1 VRIGITY
8 TPGLRPGMLVLGST
22 YGDRL
27 DSMRAVIG
35 RDLEFTDRFEMISLP
50 GGDSLLL
57 GLTLLSG
64 AGEDTSSTA
73 IPFVNYSLYAALGA
87 DWAVS
92 VTPEADST
100 RLRVTLY
107 DVRGE
112 TPRQAVRGDL
122 RGLDDPDF
130 RMSAHRIADELVRA
144 ATGEPGFAATRL
156 LFIQHGRLY
165 RVDADGAELEVVS
178 SLGITA
184 FSPDWL
190 PDARR
195 VAYSELSEGWGR
207 IVIHDLETGDRRPVG
222 PTGELLNY
230 AAAVSP
236 DGGLLAFARSS
247 CLERLTVGRFS
258 DNLSPTFSPDG
269 RQIAYVSTRP
279 GLPQIYVMAADGTG
293 QELFAPFD
301 YGVTGSSNAPE
312 WSPDGTRLAFH
323 RDDVGAR
330 WTSPRVHLEP
340 DGAASGVGDRH
351 RNRQSAAVDDRR
363 GCAIAGLVASDTR
376 DYDTIRNGVTMRL
389 SLPIALTFG
398 AAVMVAAACGGGQ
411 PEPVVPAVDSA
422 ALRDSIRRA
431 DSLAAVEAAR
441 RDSLERARMEEQ
453 RIRREREEMARRER
467 AITAEVRAM
476 LQNVINF
483 DFDKS
488 NIRAGTDTEMLEQ
501 KLAVLQANPNVMVEI
516 TGHCDER
523 GSDEYNMALGMRRA
537 LSAKKWLTDRGIA
550 DSRVTVRSMG
560 EEMPVDPGHNE
571 NAWAQNRRDAFGITA
586 GGEMLVKPAGM

>member
-1 VRIGITY
+1 MGSREGEGLGQRAAIAGRGGSLSGARRAATILPALLALTLVAGQVLAQDPPVEQGVRIGITY
-8 TPGLRPGMLVLGST
+8 TPGLRPGMLVLGGT
-22 YGDRL
+22 YGERL
-27 DSMRAVIG
+27 DSIRAIVA

-57 GLTLLSG
+57 GLTQVSG
-64 AGEDTSSTA
+64 AGEDTSRTA
-73 IPFVNYSLYAALGA
+73 FPFVNYSLYAALGA
-87 DWAVS
+87 DWAVA

-122 RGLDDPDF
+122 WAIDDADF

-165 RVDADGAELEVVS
+165 RVDADAAELEVVS
-178 SLGITA
+178 PHGITA
-184 FSPDWL
+184 FSPEWL

-195 VAYSELSEGWGR
+195 VVYSELSEGWGR
-207 IVIHDLETGDRRPVG
+207 IVIHDLETGERQPVG
-222 PTGELLNY
+222 PTAELLNY

-236 DGGLLAFARSS
+236 DGALLAFTRSGDEGTEIYRYNLAQDC

-323 RDDVGAR
+323 RDVQGSPQVFIMDARSRVVRQLTSAGRNSDPTWAPDERHLAFISNRTGRRQVWMIDIETGRVRQLTTVGDAR
-330 WTSPRVHLEP
+330 LPAWSPR
-340 DGAASGVGDRH
+340 
-351 RNRQSAAVDDRR
+351 
-363 GCAIAGLVASDTR
+363 I
-376 DYDTIRNGVTMRL
+376 
-389 SLPIALTFG
+389 
-398 AAVMVAAACGGGQ
+398 
-411 PEPVVPAVDSA
+411 PETTTP
-422 ALRDSIRRA
+422 
-431 DSLAAVEAAR
+431 
-441 RDSLERARMEEQ
+441 
-453 RIRREREEMARRER
+453 
-467 AITAEVRAM
+467 
-476 LQNVINF
+476 
-483 DFDKS
+483 
-488 NIRAGTDTEMLEQ
+488 
-501 KLAVLQANPNVMVEI
+501 
-516 TGHCDER
+516 
-523 GSDEYNMALGMRRA
+523 
-537 LSAKKWLTDRGIA
+537 
-550 DSRVTVRSMG
+550 
-560 EEMPVDPGHNE
+560 
-571 NAWAQNRRDAFGITA
+571 
-586 GGEMLVKPAGM
+586 

>member
-1 VRIGITY
+1 MTAAGWQRATAAGRGGSLSLRASDAPAHHPAHPVPPTTTTPESPRCEAPPRPVADCARRAARILPALLTLVVAVPLRAQEPPVEQGVRIGITY
-8 TPGLRPGMLVLGST
+8 TPGLRPGMLVLGGT
-22 YGDRL
+22 YGARL
-27 DSMRAVIG
+27 DSLRAIIG

-247 CLERLTVGRFS
+247 DDGTEVYRYNLAQDCCLERLTVGRFS

-323 RDDVGAR
+323 RDVQGSPQVFIMDARSRAVRQLTSAGRNSDPTWAPDGRHLAFISNRTGRRQVWVIDIETGRVRQLTTVGDAR
-330 WTSPRVHLEP
+330 LPAWSPR
-340 DGAASGVGDRH
+340 
-351 RNRQSAAVDDRR
+351 
-363 GCAIAGLVASDTR
+363 I
-376 DYDTIRNGVTMRL
+376 
-389 SLPIALTFG
+389 
-398 AAVMVAAACGGGQ
+398 
-411 PEPVVPAVDSA
+411 PETTTP
-422 ALRDSIRRA
+422 
-431 DSLAAVEAAR
+431 
-441 RDSLERARMEEQ
+441 
-453 RIRREREEMARRER
+453 
-467 AITAEVRAM
+467 
-476 LQNVINF
+476 
-483 DFDKS
+483 
-488 NIRAGTDTEMLEQ
+488 
-501 KLAVLQANPNVMVEI
+501 
-516 TGHCDER
+516 
-523 GSDEYNMALGMRRA
+523 
-537 LSAKKWLTDRGIA
+537 
-550 DSRVTVRSMG
+550 
-560 EEMPVDPGHNE
+560 
-571 NAWAQNRRDAFGITA
+571 
-586 GGEMLVKPAGM
+586 